1 MPMMMMLTKGTYSSL
16 FVLLVYNNTD
26 FILSLEV

>member
-1 MPMMMMLTKGTYSSL
+1 MPMMMMLTEGTYGSL